1 MGLFEKI
8 FGRRPAPQQGG
19 AFETF
24 TAYRPAFRD
33 WGGQLYES
41 ELIRASVDA
50 KARHISK
57 LAANI
62 TGSAKPT
69 LRTVMKNQPNE
80 WQTWSQFLYR
90 TSTILDMQ
98 STAFIVPEFDDY
110 GQISGFFTVLPSRCE
125 LVDVNGAPWLRY
137 HFSSGKVGSLAMAEC
152 GILTRFQYQDDVFG
166 TPNTALN
173 DTMSLIYMQKQ
184 GIQEGIK
191 NGSTFRFMAT
201 VTNFTKPEDLANERK
216 RFNRENL
223 RDESGGVLLWPNTY
237 KDIKQIDQKAYTIDA
252 DQMKLIQQ
260 NVYNYFGVSEEILQN
275 KCIGDAWSA
284 FYEGA
289 VEPFALQIS
298 EAMTDM
304 IYTPREKSTGNR
316 IFFTANRLQYMSN
329 TDKLNV
335 SAQMAD
341 RGLMTRNEIR
351 EIWNLSPLPPEIG
364 DQLPIRGEYYNLG
377 EEREGGKDDAG
388 EDGQRVSED

>member
-8 FGRRPAPQQGG
+8 FGRRPASQQGG
-19 AFETF
+19 AFETL

-41 ELIRASVDA
+41 ELIRAAVDA
-50 KARHISK
+50 RARHISK
-57 LAANI
+57 LAANF
-62 TGSAKPT
+62 TGSAKLS
-69 LRTVMKNQPNE
+69 LRAIMKNQPNE

-98 STAFIVPEFDDY
+98 STAFIVPVLDEY
-110 GQISGFFTVLPSRCE
+110 GDISGFFTVLPSQCE
-125 LVDVNGAPWLRY
+125 VVDVNGKPWLRY
-137 HFSSGKVGSLAMAEC
+137 HFNSGKIGSLALAEC
-152 GILTRFQYQDDVFG
+152 GILTRFQYKDDLFG
-166 TPNTALN
+166 TPNSALN
-173 DTMSLIYMQKQ
+173 DTLALIHMQKQ

-260 NVYNYFGVSEEILQN
+260 NVYNFFGVSEDILQN
-275 KCIGDAWSA
+275 KCFGDAWSA

-304 IYTPREKSTGNR
+304 TYTQREKSTGNR

-329 TDKLNV
+329 NDKLNV

-341 RGLMTRNEIR
+341 RGIMTRNEIR
-351 EIWNLSPLPPEIG
+351 EIWNLAPLPPEIG
-364 DQLPIRGEYYNLG
+364 DKLPVRGEYHILG
-377 EEREGGKDDAG
+377 EEDKGGDQDAG
-388 EDGQRVSED
+388 EAGPRVSEN

>member
-8 FGRRPAPQQGG
+8 FGRRPASQQGG
-19 AFETF
+19 AFETL

-41 ELIRASVDA
+41 ELIRAAVDA
-50 KARHISK
+50 RARHISK
-57 LAANI
+57 LAANF
-62 TGSAKPT
+62 TGSAKPS
-69 LRTVMKNQPNE
+69 LRAIMKNQPNE

-98 STAFIVPEFDDY
+98 STAFIVPVLDEY
-110 GQISGFFTVLPSRCE
+110 GDISGFFTVLPSQCE
-125 LVDVNGAPWLRY
+125 VVDVNGEPWLRY
-137 HFSSGKVGSLAMAEC
+137 HFNSGKIGSLALAEC
-152 GILTRFQYQDDVFG
+152 GILTRFQYKDDLFG
-166 TPNTALN
+166 TPNSALN
-173 DTMSLIYMQKQ
+173 DTLSLIYMQKQ

-201 VTNFTKPEDLANERK
+201 VTNFTKSEDLAKERK
-216 RFNRENL
+216 RFNKENL

-260 NVYNYFGVSEEILQN
+260 NVYNFFGVSEDILQN
-275 KCIGDAWSA
+275 KCFGDAWSA

-304 IYTPREKSTGNR
+304 TYTQREKSTGNR

-329 TDKLNV
+329 NDKLNV

-341 RGLMTRNEIR
+341 RGIMTRNEIR
-351 EIWNLSPLPPEIG
+351 EIWNLAPLPPEIG
-364 DQLPIRGEYYNLG
+364 DKLPVRGEYHILG
-377 EEREGGKDDAG
+377 EEDKGGDQDAG
-388 EDGQRVSED
+388 EAGPGVSED

>member
-1 MGLFEKI
+1 MGLFEKV

-57 LAANI
+57 LAANFV
-62 TGSAKPT
+62 GSAKPG
-69 LRTVMKNQPNE
+69 LRALMKNQPNE

-98 STAFIVPEFDDY
+98 STAFIVPVFDDY
-110 GQISGFFTVLPSRCE
+110 DQIIGFFTVLPSRCE
-125 LVDVNGAPWLRY
+125 LVDVKGTPWLRY
-137 HFSSGKVGSLAMAEC
+137 AFSNGKVGSLPLDEC
-152 GILTRFQYQDDVFG
+152 GILTRFQYKDDLFG

-237 KDIKQIDQKAYTIDA
+237 KDIKQIDQKSYAIDA
-252 DQMKLIQQ
+252 DQMRLIQQ
-260 NVYNYFGVSEEILQN
+260 NVYNYFGVSEDVLQN
-275 KCIGDAWSA
+275 KCFGDAWSA

-304 IYTPREKSTGNR
+304 TYTPREKSTGNR
-316 IFFTANRLQYMSN
+316 IFFTANRMQYMSN

-351 EIWNLSPLPPEIG
+351 EIWNLAPLPPEIG

-377 EEREGGKDDAG
+377 EEGGKTDAG
-388 EDGQRVSED
+388 EN

>member
-1 MGLFEKI
+1 MGLFEKV

-57 LAANI
+57 LAANF
-62 TGSAKPT
+62 TGSAKPG
-69 LRTVMKNQPNE
+69 LRALMKNQPNE
-80 WQTWSQFLYR
+80 WQSWSQFLYR

-98 STAFIVPEFDDY
+98 STAFIVPVFDDY
-110 GQISGFFTVLPSRCE
+110 DQIVGFFTVLPSRCE
-125 LVDVNGAPWLRY
+125 LVDVNGTPWLRY
-137 HFSSGKVGSLAMAEC
+137 QFSSGKVGSLPLDEC
-152 GILTRFQYQDDVFG
+152 GILTRFQYKDDIFG

-237 KDIKQIDQKAYTIDA
+237 KDIKQIDQKSYAIDA
-252 DQMKLIQQ
+252 DQMRLIQQ
-260 NVYNYFGVSEEILQN
+260 NVYNYFGVSEDILQN
-275 KCIGDAWSA
+275 KCYGDAWSA

-304 IYTPREKSTGNR
+304 TYTPREKSTGNR

-329 TDKLNV
+329 ADKLNV

-351 EIWNLSPLPPEIG
+351 EIWNLAPLPPEIG

-377 EEREGGKDDAG
+377 EEGGKTDAG
-388 EDGQRVSED
+388 EN